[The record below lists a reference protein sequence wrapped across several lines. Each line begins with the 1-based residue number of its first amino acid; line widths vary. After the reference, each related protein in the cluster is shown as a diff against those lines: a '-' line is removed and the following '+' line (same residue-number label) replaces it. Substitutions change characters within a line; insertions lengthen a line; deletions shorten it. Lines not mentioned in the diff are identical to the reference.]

1 MRLRPSTGAFS
12 LPRTVS
18 GGAGNAKGVIMQPEQ
33 THPRPRGF
41 RRRLLGDIFHGVK
54 RYLILGVAATLCATF
69 LTYVTPLVVSFT
81 VDSVIGDKTPELPA
95 ALSALFQRMGGRA
108 YFSSHGE
115 SFGNYK
121 LGMDDKIL
129 EIVTSANIACGFH
142 AGDPSVMQKTVALA
156 VKNGAALGAHPGYP
170 DLVGFGRRKMD
181 IAPSD
186 VYNMVVYQVGALAA
200 FAKAAGTR
208 LQHVKPHGAMYN
220 MAAKNAKL
228 AEAIAQAV
236 YDVDKDLILY
246 AQGGTE
252 SIKAAEKIGLRTASE
267 VFADRSYQDDG
278 TLTPRSQPGAMITD
292 EEKSIAQ
299 VLSMVLEGK
308 VTALSGKVIPV
319 KADSICL
326 HGDGPKALVFANKIR
341 SVLLENGVKVAA
353 SGTFIK

>member
-1 MRLRPSTGAFS
+1 M
-12 LPRTVS
+12 
-18 GGAGNAKGVIMQPEQ
+18 K
-33 THPRPRGF
+33 
-41 RRRLLGDIFHGVK
+41 
-54 RYLILGVAATLCATF
+54 
-69 LTYVTPLVVSFT
+69 VVDMNS
-81 VDSVIGDKTPELPA
+81 DL
-95 ALSALFQRMGGRA
+95 
-108 YFSSHGE
+108 GE

-142 AGDPSVMQKTVALA
+142 AGDPSVMKKTVALA

-220 MAAKNAKL
+220 MAAKDAKL

>member
-1 MRLRPSTGAFS
+1 MTFE
-12 LPRTVS
+12 
-18 GGAGNAKGVIMQPEQ
+18 GGIDMKI
-33 THPRPRGF
+33 
-41 RRRLLGDIFHGVK
+41 
-54 RYLILGVAATLCATF
+54 
-69 LTYVTPLVVSFT
+69 
-81 VDSVIGDKTPELPA
+81 VDMNSDL
-95 ALSALFQRMGGRA
+95 
-108 YFSSHGE
+108 GE

>member
-1 MRLRPSTGAFS
+1 M
-12 LPRTVS
+12 
-18 GGAGNAKGVIMQPEQ
+18 K
-33 THPRPRGF
+33 
-41 RRRLLGDIFHGVK
+41 
-54 RYLILGVAATLCATF
+54 
-69 LTYVTPLVVSFT
+69 VVDMNS
-81 VDSVIGDKTPELPA
+81 DL
-95 ALSALFQRMGGRA
+95 
-108 YFSSHGE
+108 GE

-142 AGDPSVMQKTVALA
+142 AGDPSVMKKTVALA

-220 MAAKNAKL
+220 MAAKEAKL

>member
-1 MRLRPSTGAFS
+1 M
-12 LPRTVS
+12 
-18 GGAGNAKGVIMQPEQ
+18 K
-33 THPRPRGF
+33 
-41 RRRLLGDIFHGVK
+41 
-54 RYLILGVAATLCATF
+54 
-69 LTYVTPLVVSFT
+69 VVDMNS
-81 VDSVIGDKTPELPA
+81 DL
-95 ALSALFQRMGGRA
+95 
-108 YFSSHGE
+108 GE

-142 AGDPSVMQKTVALA
+142 AGDPSVMKKTVALA

-220 MAAKNAKL
+220 MAAKDAKL
-228 AEAIAQAV
+228 AETIAQAV